1 MSALLLSKKTSRAAR
16 TPDKNGFLLDC
27 PRALFSVAEL
37 GSYLLLSLVAVSF
50 SVQCVPSQHLVIPSS
65 YPWHSCNLPYVLCT
79 RISQNDVKRRVCSLA
94 ART

>member
-1 MSALLLSKKTSRAAR
+1 MSALLLSKKKTSRAAR
-16 TPDKNGFLLDC
+16 TPDKNGFLVDC

-37 GSYLLLSLVAVSF
+37 GSYLLLSLVADLFPV
-50 SVQCVPSQHLVIPSS
+50 QHLVILSS
-65 YPWHSCNLPYVLCT
+65 YPWHSCNLPCILCT